1 MTRRHHD
8 SVIGSRHNTVS
19 TPSRRLLAQ
28 QYVARRVL
36 VGGLALLS
44 LATVGLAPAA
54 LAASDSKAVSAS
66 SSKASVVHVEAAWV
80 GEVPPNSD
88 VAAMYLTLVNDSAQS
103 VRVRRMTSPLAAAVQ
118 WHDMSMDKG
127 MMHMQERTRIVLPAH
142 SRTTLA
148 PGSSHLMLVGLKGPL
163 FIGQSV
169 PVSFDLVGQPTLQL
183 AAKVVRR
190 DPD

>member
-8 SVIGSRHNTVS
+8 SVIGNRH
-19 TPSRRLLAQ
+19 TPASAPVRRLLAAQ
-28 QYVARRVL
+28 CFAA
-36 VGGLALLS
+36 GLAVLS
-44 LATVGLAPAA
+44 LATVWLVPAA
-54 LAASDSKAVSAS
+54 SAASDSKALAAG
-66 SSKASVVHVEAAWV
+66 SKASVVHAEAAWV

-88 VAAMYLTLVNDSAQS
+88 VAALYLTLVNDSAQA

-118 WHDMSMDKG
+118 WHDMSMDNG

-163 FIGQSV
+163 VIGQSV

-183 AAKVVRR
+183 VAKVVRR